1 MTDMDLNQVKGE
13 KRMKKNVNKNEQII
27 RIVLG
32 IVLGIMACFIN
43 SWSGWVRG
51 VLGIAAIAFLGTAF
65 VGY

>member
-1 MTDMDLNQVKGE
+1 ME
-13 KRMKKNVNKNEQII
+13 KNVNKNEQII

-51 VLGIAAIAFLGTAF
+51 VLGIAAIAFLGTAL